1 MSREG
6 GSMVALW
13 VQLFKRNAEY
23 ADNQLIPVQKLGD
36 ADRLCVPSDVT
47 DIAALREHIINH
59 DKFKDR
65 LADVKPD
72 QTLSTPDLQEQ
83 TKNEKTKQLQYKGM
97 IVEAS
102 CMNYLDAVARGLSAQ
117 YNFDTTY
124 RRATMDDVLAA
135 LDTNRWSLREK
146 RDGTPVN
153 PKPLDQLLTGDTW
166 KKLREMNEFELRL
179 QDHTSS
185 CLPPVIPTFL
195 GLEGGRLHDVKTTK
209 MSVPDNEE
217 TNKRIHDGDIRKT
230 SENKA
235 YVIVPHSSYS
245 ADIVDMLKHVAAMSD
260 VVFVPDDL
268 VLKDEQELSGSSG
281 SETSTP
287 KDNHINYNTSN
298 SYQMSLQT

>member
-72 QTLSTPDLQEQ
+72 QLYIYSDPECKTAVLPDTLLNGITTSADNPLRITRPKEKGVR
-83 TKNEKTKQLQYKGM
+83 TRKTKQLQYKGM

-153 PKPLDQLLTGDTW
+153 PKPLDQLFTGDTW
-166 KKLREMNEFELRL
+166 KKLREMNE
-179 QDHTSS
+179 
-185 CLPPVIPTFL
+185 
-195 GLEGGRLHDVKTTK
+195 
-209 MSVPDNEE
+209 E
-217 TNKRIHDGDIRKT
+217 TNKRIYDGDMPKT

-245 ADIVDMLKHVAAMSD
+245 ADIVDMMKHVAAMSD

-268 VLKDEQELSGSSG
+268 VVKDEQELSGSSG
-281 SETSTP
+281 SETST
-287 KDNHINYNTSN
+287 
-298 SYQMSLQT
+298 L